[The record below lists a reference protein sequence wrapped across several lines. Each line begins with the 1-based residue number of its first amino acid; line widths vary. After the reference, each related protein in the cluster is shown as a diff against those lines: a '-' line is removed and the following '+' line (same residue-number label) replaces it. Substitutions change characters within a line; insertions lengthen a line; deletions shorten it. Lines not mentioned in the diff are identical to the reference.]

1 MLFMNILYL
10 SIYIS
15 TPRVLL
21 PNSIGQFNMKVYR
34 FQDSN
39 KLHDWKACVLYSN
52 VIEDNMPLRI
62 HDQCITSEVF
72 GSLRCDCNEQLQKSM
87 NLIKNNGMIIYLP
100 NEGRG
105 IGLYNKILTYKLQE
119 CDYDTFES
127 CDVLNLPYENRDYNI
142 IPTILNDFKI
152 KSVNLITNNNYKIK
166 KLERSNIKIN
176 KIINLNSTINK
187 YNKKYIETK
196 YKKN

>member
-1 MLFMNILYL
+1 
-10 SIYIS
+10 
-15 TPRVLL
+15 
-21 PNSIGQFNMKVYR
+21 
-34 FQDSN
+34 
-39 KLHDWKACVLYSN
+39 
-52 VIEDNMPLRI
+52 
-62 HDQCITSEVF
+62 
-72 GSLRCDCNEQLQKSM
+72 M
-87 NLIKNNGMIIYLP
+87 NLIKDNGMIIYLP

-127 CDVLNLPYENRDYNI
+127 CDVLNLPYEKRDYSI
-142 IPTILNDFKI
+142 VPTILNDFKI